1 MKNPVDQTL
10 NSLIGH
16 IQELL
21 ERHVRLLEENREL
34 KNKNRQLE
42 QELDLRKRQLGEMDH
57 RLKVLKLAQG
67 GQNSDDKTELKRKI
81 NEYIREI
88 DKVLAMLNT

>member
-1 MKNPVDQTL
+1 MNPVNQKL

-21 ERHVRLLEENREL
+21 ERHLDLIEENKTLKVRNRKLEE
-34 KNKNRQLE
+34 
-42 QELDLRKRQLGEMDH
+42 ELDQRKRQLGELDH
-57 RLKVLKLAQG
+57 QLKVLKLTKSTTI
-67 GQNSDDKTELKRKI
+67 SDDKAALKRKI
-81 NEYIREI
+81 NEYVREI

>member
-1 MKNPVDQTL
+1 MNPVNQKL

-21 ERHVRLLEENREL
+21 ERHLDLIEENKTLKVHKRKLEE
-34 KNKNRQLE
+34 
-42 QELDLRKRQLGEMDH
+42 ELDQRKRQLGELDH
-57 RLKVLKLAQG
+57 QLKVLKLAQG
-67 GQNSDDKTELKRKI
+67 SDLSDDKAELKRKI

>member
-1 MKNPVDQTL
+1 MNPVNQKL

-21 ERHVRLLEENREL
+21 ERHLDLIEENKTLKVRNRILEE
-34 KNKNRQLE
+34 
-42 QELDLRKRQLGEMDH
+42 ELDQRKRQLGALDH
-57 RLKVLKLAQG
+57 QLKVLKLAQG
-67 GQNSDDKTELKRKI
+67 SDVSDDKAELKRKI

>member
-1 MKNPVDQTL
+1 MNPVNQKL

-21 ERHVRLLEENREL
+21 ERHLDLIEENKTLKVRNRKLEE
-34 KNKNRQLE
+34 
-42 QELDLRKRQLGEMDH
+42 ELDQRKRQLGALDH
-57 RLKVLKLAQG
+57 QLKVLKLAQG
-67 GQNSDDKTELKRKI
+67 SDVSDDKAELKRKI

>member
-1 MKNPVDQTL
+1 MNPVNQKL

-21 ERHVRLLEENREL
+21 ERHLDLIEENKTLKVRNRKLEE
-34 KNKNRQLE
+34 
-42 QELDLRKRQLGEMDH
+42 ELDQRKRQLGELDH
-57 RLKVLKLAQG
+57 RLKVLKLARG
-67 GQNSDDKTELKRKI
+67 SDVSDDKAELKRKI

>member
-1 MKNPVDQTL
+1 MNPVNQKL

-21 ERHVRLLEENREL
+21 ERHLDLIEENKTLKVRNRKLEE
-34 KNKNRQLE
+34 
-42 QELDLRKRQLGEMDH
+42 ELDQRKRQLGELDH
-57 RLKVLKLAQG
+57 QLKVLKLAQSSDV
-67 GQNSDDKTELKRKI
+67 SDDKTELKRKI
-81 NEYIREI
+81 NVYIREI

>member
-1 MKNPVDQTL
+1 MNPVNQKL
-10 NSLIGH
+10 NSLIRH

-21 ERHVRLLEENREL
+21 ERHLDLIEENKTL
-34 KNKNRQLE
+34 KVRNRK
-42 QELDLRKRQLGEMDH
+42 LDQRKRQLGELDH
-57 RLKVLKLAQG
+57 RLKVLKLARG
-67 GQNSDDKTELKRKI
+67 SDVSDDKAELKRKI